1 MEELSKTSTV
11 HLIGLWIDLNRPQT
25 QWSVEGRPGE
35 WQLSVGYKSCRE
47 NIEAT
52 ISKKLQL
59 TLLETRILLNCK
71 KTCQDAQENSF
82 FNPKKRKEQEHKKR
96 TKYLSKLASGMGEIN
111 QLIFEA
117 HHAVCKLEG
126 LNEEL
131 NNYFKR
137 KS

>member
-47 NIEAT
+47 NIEAA

-71 KTCQDAQENSF
+71 KNLSRCPGKQF
-82 FNPKKRKEQEHKKR
+82 F
-96 TKYLSKLASGMGEIN
+96 
-111 QLIFEA
+111 
-117 HHAVCKLEG
+117 
-126 LNEEL
+126 
-131 NNYFKR
+131 
-137 KS
+137 